1 MKSMKT
7 SLLTAALI
15 VFCFTSN
22 SQTCHESGPQPH
34 AMAPIGIMGGHTHS
48 KGHFMASY
56 RYMFMRMNG
65 LSEQGQSISSE
76 QALSSYMMAPTNMD
90 MQMHMVGL
98 MYAPFDRLTLGLMT
112 NYQTSVMGMESMSSH
127 SEHAHHGHDHSTSSS
142 ATMDMSGSTMSNT
155 GFGDT
160 RLAGLIRLN
169 QSPDHCLHAIV
180 ALNLPT
186 GGIKAG
192 DEMHAI
198 MPYGMQNGTG
208 SLGAL
213 LGLNYSWLMSK
224 YLIGGQITA
233 SSPLHD
239 NKRGYMRP
247 ATANLSFWG
256 ARKWTSWM
264 STSIRV
270 RGRAQGAVRGLDV
283 LIDPM
288 MSPAGDGANEEL
300 YFADVHLGVNLR
312 PFDQWRVAFEA
323 GHVIHQYNAGMHL
336 DNQWMATAGLQFM
349 MH

>member
-7 SLLTAALI
+7 SLLTAALFT
-15 VFCFTSN
+15 FCFAAN
-22 SQTCHESGPQPH
+22 SQTCHESGPEPH

-56 RYMFMRMNG
+56 RYMFMRMSG
-65 LSEQGQSISSE
+65 LSAQGEPVSSE
-76 QALSSYMMAPTNMD
+76 QALSSYMMAPTQMD

-98 MYAPFDRLTLGLMT
+98 MYAPFDRLTLGVMT

-127 SEHAHHGHDHSTSSS
+127 SEHAHHDHTGSSG
-142 ATMDMSGSTMSNT
+142 ATMDMSGSTMSNA

-160 RLAGLIRLN
+160 RVSGLVRLN

-180 ALNLPT
+180 SLNLPT

-198 MPYGMQNGTG
+198 MPYGMQTGTG

-213 LGLNYSWLMSK
+213 LGLNYSWLMPK
-224 YLIGGQITA
+224 YLIGGQVTSA
-233 SSPLHD
+233 SPLHD
-239 NKRGYMRP
+239 NKRGYRSP
-247 ATANLSFWG
+247 ASANLSLWG

-264 STSIRV
+264 STSVRV
-270 RGRAQGAVRGLDV
+270 HGRVQDAVRGSDV

-288 MSPAGDGANEEL
+288 MSPAGDGSNEEL
-300 YFADVHLGVNLR
+300 YFTDVFLGVNLR
-312 PFDQWRVAFEA
+312 PFDQWRIGLEA
-323 GHVIHQYNAGMHL
+323 GHMIYQHNAGVHL
-336 DNQWMATAGLQFM
+336 NNQWVATAGLQFM
-349 MH
+349 VH